1 MTDAEYV
8 EHEFRKGLRE
18 HGGSGP
24 VETVRVKVE
33 GPYGSS
39 RWVTLRRTE
48 FERMTTATVEAVSE
62 RGE

>member
-8 EHEFRKGLRE
+8 AYEFSKGLAE
-18 HGGSGP
+18 HGDSGP
-24 VETVRVKVE
+24 VESVRVKVE

-39 RWVTLRRTE
+39 RWVTLRRAE
-48 FERMTTATVEAVSE
+48 FERMTAAMVEAVAE